1 MRSKPLPINAV
12 TSSRSHWRQRPESPE
27 FCDEVC
33 DVVPPGTS
41 ATLIVILFTGGTI
54 AMRQDASGT
63 VPSLN
68 AQEIINATRGIDL
81 VTGVETEEWGSYPGP
96 HMTVERMWSLRNRIR
111 EHIDRPEVTGVVV
124 THGTDTLEESA
135 YLVARSLPADKPV
148 VFTGAMRTVS
158 DLGWDGPAN
167 LLESVRVAASPE
179 TRGFG
184 AMVVISG
191 QIFAAFD
198 VTKTNTHLLDAF
210 ESPGFGPLGVLDEG
224 ELVMHREMPP
234 MPEIIDPPEL
244 AAPID
249 IIFVAAGSDARLLDA
264 SRECARGVV
273 VAAMGRGNVPPALV
287 PAIERWIAEGKPVVL
302 TSRTQ
307 GGRVGHTY
315 GYAGGGKRL
324 EEIGAIFGGSKR
336 AQQARIDLMLAL
348 GAGMSMSGIREMF
361 TDG

>member
-1 MRSKPLPINAV
+1 MRNDPDGA
-12 TSSRSHWRQRPESPE
+12 
-27 FCDEVC
+27 
-33 DVVPPGTS
+33 
-41 ATLIVILFTGGTI
+41 
-54 AMRQDASGT
+54 GT
-63 VPSLN
+63 VPALN
-68 AQEIINATRGIDL
+68 AEEILAATRGIND
-81 VTGVETEEWGSYPGP
+81 VTGVETEEWGAFPGP

-111 EHIDRPEVTGVVV
+111 EHIERREVTGVVV
-124 THGTDTLEESA
+124 THGTDTLEETA
-135 YLVARSLPADKPV
+135 YLVARSLPCEKPV

-167 LLESVRVAASPE
+167 LLEAVRVAASRE

-191 QIFAAFD
+191 QIFAALD
-198 VTKTNTHLLDAF
+198 ATKTNTHLLDAF

-224 ELVMHREMPP
+224 ELIVHREMPP
-234 MPEIIDPPEL
+234 TPPIIDAPEL
-244 AAPID
+244 AVPVD

-264 SRECARGVV
+264 SRQSARGVV

-287 PAIERWIAEGKPVVL
+287 PAIERWIAEEKPVVL

-315 GYAGGGKRL
+315 GYAGGGRRL
-324 EEIGAIFGGSKR
+324 EEIGVIFGGSRR

-348 GAGMSMSGIREMF
+348 GNGMRQAAIRDMF
-361 TDG
+361 SER